1 MKLDHVAIWA
11 VDIELM
17 RAFYEK
23 YFDARSNLKYE
34 NERKRFTSYFLTFP
48 GGGRLEL
55 MHRPDIQ
62 RTPDSQSSREFIGYA
77 HLGVELGSRAAVDAL
92 TKRLQGDGYPLL
104 DGPRRTGDGYYES
117 MVAAPKVTGLLSPNE
132 SAAAQPSRG
141 QASRPGGRA
150 AQPARGCRRPRSRI
164 SHLLVAARAPLRAV
178 DAPPRVELGLV
189 LRAVAHSQKRLE
201 A

>member
-17 RAFYEK
+17 RTFYEK

-62 RTPDSQSSREFIGYA
+62 RIPDSQSSREFIGYA
-77 HLGVELGSRAAVDAL
+77 HLGVELGSWAAVDAL

-132 SAAAQPSRG
+132 AAA
-141 QASRPGGRA
+141 
-150 AQPARGCRRPRSRI
+150 
-164 SHLLVAARAPLRAV
+164 
-178 DAPPRVELGLV
+178 
-189 LRAVAHSQKRLE
+189 
-201 A
+201 